1 MADLIDI
8 LQKDGATD
16 EFLENTRLEL
26 SHDQVYCFTP
36 KGRLIAL
43 PQDSTALDFAF
54 ALHTDLGLFCS
65 GVKINGE
72 IIDADEVQIDGQADI
87 TVNTTNLLVGGTG
100 DLKGNIT
107 SDNLDVW
114 GKIEGEVKV
123 NGTLTIQ
130 EQGSVSG
137 NIEYHELQIKL
148 GGKISGE
155 MKSLDKIKK
164 ISDAKAESLQQKIV
178 KESASNT

>member
-1 MADLIDI
+1 MHEINERGVAAHWAYKEKDSSNGEYLTSIAWMADLIDI

-43 PQDSTALDFAF
+43 PKDSTALDFAF

-72 IIDADEVQIDGQADI
+72 KKPRR
-87 TVNTTNLLVGGTG
+87 TK
-100 DLKGNIT
+100 LKK
-107 SDNLDVW
+107 LR
-114 GKIEGEVKV
+114 
-123 NGTLTIQ
+123 
-130 EQGSVSG
+130 
-137 NIEYHELQIKL
+137 IKRY
-148 GGKISGE
+148 
-155 MKSLDKIKK
+155 
-164 ISDAKAESLQQKIV
+164 Q
-178 KESASNT
+178 